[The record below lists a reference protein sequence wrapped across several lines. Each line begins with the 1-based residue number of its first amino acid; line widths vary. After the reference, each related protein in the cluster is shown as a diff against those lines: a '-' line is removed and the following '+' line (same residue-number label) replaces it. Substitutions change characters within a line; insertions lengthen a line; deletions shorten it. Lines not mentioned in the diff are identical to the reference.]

1 MGKIEF
7 FLFGK
12 VVYEYFGILYVEF
25 LVGDLRFVDLRF
37 VKFWFGIRDVISYGK
52 VCLWLSLLVLI
63 SGFELG

>member
-37 VKFWFGIRDVISYGK
+37 VNFWFGIRDVISYGK
-52 VCLWLSLLVLI
+52 VCL
-63 SGFELG
+63 